1 MPRDVSAARG
11 SGNTQPMQGGTCA
24 HGGGGYGTLSSSSMK
39 SSISRE
45 LRSGSRQSH
54 CTGCLRCLC
63 LAIGRPSLS
72 LVAAVSVSMVLLSH
86 GHRNRNFSG
95 KTADSGRRR
104 LTSGDASSDIR
115 RRSDDAAAVPCS
127 PVLDV
132 YLADAGGG
140 GPAAV
145 TDLEKLNCF
154 PLLHYLPF
162 SAALRRL

>member
-39 SSISRE
+39 SSISIE

-86 GHRNRNFSG
+86 GRGNRNFSG

-104 LTSGDASSDIR
+104 LMSDDCQTTFR
-115 RRSDDAAAVPCS
+115 RRSDDVQTMRRQFPVRLFWMFIWRTQAAV
-127 PVLDV
+127 VL
-132 YLADAGGG
+132 
-140 GPAAV
+140 
-145 TDLEKLNCF
+145 
-154 PLLHYLPF
+154 
-162 SAALRRL
+162 RLSQIWKS